1 MAFEHPFL
9 DGAHHAVV
17 EATGALARWHHW
29 TAQHSLRVMKYAVG
43 LGRAIE
49 LDEDLIDEVGVA
61 SLLHDIGKTS
71 IPVDILN
78 KPESLSPDEWSLVRA
93 HPQVGAEIAVKLG
106 YSNGI
111 AEMILGHHEHWNG
124 RGYPFG
130 FSGSGIPVGARI
142 ITVADVFDALTTPR
156 SYRGPV
162 PARHALDL
170 MSIESGTI
178 LDPEIFIA
186 FRALV
191 LKQLESQFLFGVPIT
206 PDSGNSGHPAG
217 ILGVAV

>member
-1 MAFEHPFL
+1 MAFEHPYL

-43 LGRAIE
+43 LGRAMQ
-49 LDEDLIDEVGVA
+49 LDDDLIDEVGVA

-78 KPESLSPDEWSLVRA
+78 KPAALSPDEWSLVRA
-93 HPQVGAEIAVKLG
+93 HPQLGAEIASKLG

-124 RGYPFG
+124 SGYPFG
-130 FSGSGIPVGARI
+130 FAGSLIPVGARL

-162 PARHALDL
+162 PPRHALDL

-178 LDPEIFIA
+178 LDPEIFVT
-186 FRALV
+186 FRHLV
-191 LKQLESQFLFGVPIT
+191 LKQLESQFLFGVPVA
-206 PDSGNSGHPAG
+206 PEPASVLG
-217 ILGVAV
+217 IAV